1 MELAAA
7 SFPRRDEPASGEML
21 PVASSS
27 LPRHAQQLFRFAS
40 FNAVQTETFDIA
52 FGSDAPLVVS
62 APTGSGKT
70 VVLELAMARLWAT
83 AHEDVRPTAV
93 YIAPLKALTS
103 ERFND
108 WQPRFGALGIR
119 CCELVGDSS
128 ADDEQSVQA
137 ANLIVTTPEKW
148 DAFTRFRRDAD
159 GVVGRVGLLMID
171 EIHLLHD
178 KGRGPTLESIIARMK
193 LVGQAALARSLPI
206 ASLRVLAISATIAN
220 IDDIAQWISPSC
232 VTKTFDERYRPV
244 PLQWHVVAWR
254 MHMTHTFDK
263 LLASRVYE
271 VVRQHSSER
280 PSLVFCNSRK
290 AACSAAV
297 AVAADSGGTFVEPGS
312 AHAQRLLQ
320 ASQRVADRQL
330 AEVLRRGVAFYSAQL
345 SVDDKRTVEKLFLGL
360 ELRVV
365 CSTTGLAQA

>member
-1 MELAAA
+1 MQC
-7 SFPRRDEPASGEML
+7 L

-27 LPRHAQQLFRFAS
+27 LPQHAQQLFAFER
-40 FNAVQTETFDIA
+40 FNAMQTETFDVA

-70 VVLELAMARLWAT
+70 VVLELAMARLWAAA

-119 CCELVGDSS
+119 CCELVGDSGT
-128 ADDEQSVQA
+128 DDEQSVQA

-148 DAFTRFRRDAD
+148 DAFTRFRRSAD

-193 LVGQAALARSLPI
+193 LVGQAALARALPI

-220 IDDIAQWISPSC
+220 IEDIAEWISPRC
-232 VTKTFDERYRPV
+232 VTKTFDARYRPV

-254 MHMTHTFDK
+254 MHMTHTCG
-263 LLASRVYE
+263 LVASRTPAARLASVPR
-271 VVRQHSSER
+271 
-280 PSLVFCNSRK
+280 
-290 AACSAAV
+290 
-297 AVAADSGGTFVEPGS
+297 
-312 AHAQRLLQ
+312 
-320 ASQRVADRQL
+320 
-330 AEVLRRGVAFYSAQL
+330 
-345 SVDDKRTVEKLFLGL
+345 
-360 ELRVV
+360 
-365 CSTTGLAQA
+365 